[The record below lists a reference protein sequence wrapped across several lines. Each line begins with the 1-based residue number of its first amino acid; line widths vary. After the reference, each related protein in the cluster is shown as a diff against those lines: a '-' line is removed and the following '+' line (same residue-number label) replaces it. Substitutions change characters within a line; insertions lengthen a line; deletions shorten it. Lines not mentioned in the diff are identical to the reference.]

1 MNVKPANILLDSDM
15 NPKLAD
21 FGIARML
28 KQLVIEDDNIAGT
41 VGYMPPEYILEG
53 TLSMRYDVYSFG
65 VTLLETISGMCR
77 DAPARHHA
85 SVPWAWNMR
94 GSKQMEDLFD
104 LSLYKE
110 SQLTEIKRCLEIGLL
125 CTQFEP
131 AKRPTMAEVLDMLNG
146 KKQLAT
152 PKQPEYTKG
161 RGTTAEG
168 AIHKTRSGR

>member
-1 MNVKPANILLDSDM
+1 MYC
-15 NPKLAD
+15 
-21 FGIARML
+21 FF
-28 KQLVIEDDNIAGT
+28 Q
-41 VGYMPPEYILEG
+41 
-53 TLSMRYDVYSFG
+53 
-65 VTLLETISGMCR
+65 
-77 DAPARHHA
+77 
-85 SVPWAWNMR
+85 AWNVR
-94 GSKQMEDLFD
+94 ENEQMDELFD
-104 LSLYKE
+104 PSLFEK
-110 SQLTEIKRCLEIGLL
+110 SQIIEIKRCLEIGLL

>member
-1 MNVKPANILLDSDM
+1 
-15 NPKLAD
+15 
-21 FGIARML
+21 
-28 KQLVIEDDNIAGT
+28 
-41 VGYMPPEYILEG
+41 
-53 TLSMRYDVYSFG
+53 
-65 VTLLETISGMCR
+65 
-77 DAPARHHA
+77 
-85 SVPWAWNMR
+85 
-94 GSKQMEDLFD
+94 MEDLFD

-161 RGTTAEG
+161 AQPQKVPSIRPEVGGSNKPKWHVA
-168 AIHKTRSGR
+168 